1 MEFFI
6 GACASFGDER
16 GEGRAA
22 RGEMRATSR
31 VSFKCAFFGSLDRQ
45 TDRRRK
51 WLRAAQSGRQS
62 VKRNHAEEECGNP
75 EDATGWDAG
84 LRAVDVNAA
93 DGAEARSPA
102 RKRAAR

>member
-1 MEFFI
+1 M
-6 GACASFGDER
+6 
-16 GEGRAA
+16 
-22 RGEMRATSR
+22 
-31 VSFKCAFFGSLDRQ
+31 
-45 TDRRRK
+45 
-51 WLRAAQSGRQS
+51 
-62 VKRNHAEEECGNP
+62 KRNHAEEECGNP